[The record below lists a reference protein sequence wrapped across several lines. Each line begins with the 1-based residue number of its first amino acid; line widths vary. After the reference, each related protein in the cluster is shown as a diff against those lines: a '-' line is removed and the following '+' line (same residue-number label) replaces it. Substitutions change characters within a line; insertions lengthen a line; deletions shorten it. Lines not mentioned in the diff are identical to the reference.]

1 MKFGNHEVLG
11 LAGFQADFLPVEFQI
26 PEAVGFTGLTRG
38 FPTCC
43 LSRFKKRSIKSILK
57 KTRTLKAV
65 LKQNTGTK
73 FVGEALVNQIGI
85 PEAEPRAP
93 AGEPPA
99 KLPEAV
105 CPRLRRGSAASFPMT
120 ERCSYKTRL
129 DVFLL
134 QVRSSQKSILQFRL
148 LSGKHPVGDM
158 CELMGNQRR
167 DGIADMTVKVRE
179 SGA

>member
-85 PEAEPRAP
+85 RKQNLAHRLANHPQNFPKQSVLAC
-93 AGEPPA
+93 GEG
-99 KLPEAV
+99 V
-105 CPRLRRGSAASFPMT
+105 
-120 ERCSYKTRL
+120 
-129 DVFLL
+129 L
-134 QVRSSQKSILQFRL
+134 QVF
-148 LSGKHPVGDM
+148 P
-158 CELMGNQRR
+158 
-167 DGIADMTVKVRE
+167 
-179 SGA
+179 